1 MSSANSQRIAVGAD
15 HGGFEFKNR
24 LAEYLREAGHAV
36 VDLGTNS
43 ADSVDYPD
51 FAHACA
57 EKILSNEADLGVLIC
72 KSGVGMSIAANRHRG
87 VRAVLC
93 SEPFSAEM
101 SRRHNNANVLC
112 FGTNVVGEGLA
123 LQIVDAFLSAAFEG
137 GRHEKRV
144 AKIEPSNP

>member
-1 MSSANSQRIAVGAD
+1 MSAQAKVRVAIGAD

-24 LAEYLREAGHAV
+24 VGDWLRERGHEV
-36 VDLGTNS
+36 LDLGTNG

-57 EKILSNEADLGVLIC
+57 ERLIAGEADLGVLIC
-72 KSGVGMSIAANRHRG
+72 KSGVGMSMAANRHRG

-101 SRRHNNANVLC
+101 SRRHNNANMLC
-112 FGTNVVGEGLA
+112 MGTNVVGEGLA
-123 LQIVDAFLSAAFEG
+123 LRILDAFLGAEFEG
-137 GRHEKRV
+137 GRHERRIK
-144 AKIEPSNP
+144 KIEP